1 MEERRRSI
9 ESYLELA
16 KVLAVAGNRDEAERL
31 YKNLLG
37 AVEAIAGADC
47 PITGS
52 ILIELAELYEK
63 QGRDREAEQL
73 WERIRFILVSELGP
87 VYFAAGA
94 ERHDAQP

>member
-16 KVLAVAGNRDEAERL
+16 KVLAVAGNGAEAERL
-31 YKNLLG
+31 YKNLLR
-37 AVEAIAGADC
+37 AVESIAGEDC
-47 PITGS
+47 PMGGS
-52 ILIELAELYEK
+52 IMIELADLYEK

-73 WERIRFILVSELGP
+73 WERIRIILISQVAQALG
-87 VYFAAGA
+87 ASA